1 MQPRENMK
9 SHKVI
14 GQAVWLENIDQRR
27 SKTRMFTFLQDIA
40 KPPADISKMY
50 LQPVWST
57 KTILRL
63 LAPNLSTTANRLSA
77 TSGLIQQ
84 NQHGD
89 YKKNDMASF
98 AEQKKRCTRRR
109 WSRTKSFCSECKFL
123 KEFFQKKVLTCEIYL
138 RGSDFDLNCF
148 LHGGALVLFWTA
160 TNLTTFSKNF
170 QVKLHFTHYAQGKY
184 VMERKFMFL

>member
-50 LQPVWST
+50 LQPVWPT

-98 AEQKKRCTRRR
+98 AEQKKRRTRRR
-109 WSRTKSFCSECKFL
+109 WSRTKSFFSECNFL
-123 KEFFQKKVLTCEIYL
+123 IFERI
-138 RGSDFDLNCF
+138 
-148 LHGGALVLFWTA
+148 
-160 TNLTTFSKNF
+160 FSKKSFNLRNLPSRTSTLI
-170 QVKLHFTHYAQGKY
+170 VSFTA
-184 VMERKFMFL
+184 ERLSFFELRPT

>member
-1 MQPRENMK
+1 M
-9 SHKVI
+9 
-14 GQAVWLENIDQRR
+14 A
-27 SKTRMFTFLQDIA
+27 
-40 KPPADISKMY
+40 
-50 LQPVWST
+50 
-57 KTILRL
+57 
-63 LAPNLSTTANRLSA
+63 TT
-77 TSGLIQQ
+77 
-84 NQHGD
+84 
-89 YKKNDMASF
+89 KKNDMASF

-170 QVKLHFTHYAQGKY
+170 QVNHILQIMLKESTLWKGNLCIYKCFIHVSYIFDRVFKKNWEKRQIILVLIFAICSARFYLWRSTIQ
-184 VMERKFMFL
+184 